1 MIKNLLLNI
10 VVGFLPTTMFAQNSI
25 PGYTINTNTEASTVA
40 TQYGNVAGY
49 IDSNGNRVPQ
59 WPAFTTKKKATMIFD
74 KECEVK
80 YNFDAELQQIGT
92 RKR

>member
-10 VVGFLPTTMFAQNSI
+10 AVGFLPTTMFAQNSI

-49 IDSNGNRVPQ
+49 IENG
-59 WPAFTTKKKATMIFD
+59 I
-74 KECEVK
+74 
-80 YNFDAELQQIGT
+80 YNYKGIPYAQAERFEEAHAPKPWNGVRSIRSRL
-92 RKR
+92 

>member
-49 IDSNGNRVPQ
+49 IDSNGNGVPQ

-80 YNFDAELQQIGT
+80 YNFDAELQQIDT

>member
-10 VVGFLPTTMFAQNSI
+10 AVGFLPTTMFAQNSI

-49 IDSNGNRVPQ
+49 IDSNGNGEPQ

-80 YNFDAELQQIGT
+80 YNFDAELQQIDT